1 MHGPG
6 PQHGCSGPAGPADR
20 TEAPDFVRGLVGW
33 LSHMEPCCPAA
44 VPMATTRYK
53 DLRQKWELLPNAE
66 AVCHGSKMNLLE
78 RNPTPTPT
86 LTPTVTPTPTPSVT
100 PTPTPS
106 VTPTPTPIPTPNQL
120 PLSLNTH
127 SHSQSLSHSQST
139 PTPTLTPSLTPTQL
153 PLPLSPLVP
162 LFTFSA

>member
-44 VPMATTRYK
+44 VPVATTRYK

-106 VTPTPTPIPTPNQL
+106 VTPTQL
-120 PLSLNTH
+120 PFPLPINSH
-127 SHSQSLSHSQST
+127 SHST
-139 PTPTLTPSLTPTQL
+139 PTPTLNPSLTPNLHPLQL
-153 PLPLSPLVP
+153 SLPLSLPLNSHSHSHP
-162 LFTFSA
+162 